1 METKHTH
8 RYIARFQVEAE
19 TPLFVGSGDS
29 SLMIDALVQKD
40 VNGLPMIPGTA
51 LAGVL
56 RHAFGENADAL
67 FGASHSDKNG
77 EASKLKVS
85 SAYLLL
91 DDNQVSEGITTIP
104 DTIKNAFEYLPKR
117 QHVRI
122 SHKGA
127 SENHGL
133 FDNEVVYKGTR
144 FVFEL
149 EVRGTANEQEAWN
162 KVLDLVQAP
171 TFRIGSGTRNGYG
184 KLKVVKIWKSVFDLT
199 NVADFDAYLNFNPSL
214 NAALT
219 WNEPEMKEAN
229 KDFTTYT
236 LELEP
241 DSFFLFNA
249 GFGDDEVDNKPL
261 EEEVLIYDNGKLTL
275 KKGFTVIPASSIK
288 GALAHRLAF
297 HYNKL
302 KKAYAGIT
310 GENAP
315 KVGVENEAV
324 RTLFGEA
331 GEKAQKAKAGL
342 VFMDDLY
349 FSSDEVNNEKIFNHV
364 AIDRF
369 TGGAMHGALF
379 SEKVSNLVTE
389 DRKIILTILV
399 KNENSVAQDV
409 QDAWNATLTDV
420 CRGLLPLGGMT
431 TKGHGIFTGSWKKDG
446 VEKFIYQTQNA

>member
-1 METKHTH
+1 MGNKHTH

-85 SAYLLL
+85 SAYMLL
-91 DDNQVSEGITTIP
+91 DDNKVSEGITPIREE
-104 DTIKNAFEYLPKR
+104 IKNAFEYLPKR

-149 EVRGTANEQEAWN
+149 EVRGTANEQEDWN
-162 KVLDLVQAP
+162 KVLDLVQSP

-184 KLKVVKIWKSVFDLT
+184 KLKVAKVWKAVFDLT
-199 NVADFDAYLNFNPSL
+199 NVADFEAYLNFNPSL
-214 NAALT
+214 NAVLP
-219 WNEPEMKEAN
+219 WNEPEKKNAN
-229 KDFTTYT
+229 EHFTTYT

-249 GFGDDEVDNKPL
+249 GFGGDEVDNKPL
-261 EEEVLIYDNGKLTL
+261 EEEIVTYDNGKLTT

-288 GALAHRLAF
+288 GALSHRLAF

-302 KKAYAGIT
+302 KKAYAGNI
-310 GENAP
+310 GEYAP

-331 GEKAQKAKAGL
+331 GEKSQKSKAGL

-349 FSSDEVNNEKIFNHV
+349 FSQKEILNNKIFNHV

-379 SEKVSNLVTE
+379 SEKVSNLVTD
-389 DRKIILTILV
+389 DRKIVLTILI
-399 KNENSVAQDV
+399 KQSDATTKEIEE
-409 QDAWNATLTDV
+409 AWNATLTDV

-446 VEKFIYQTQNA
+446 EEKFTYQTQNA